1 MIVVSNGAAL
11 RWRLSM
17 KSFACAFALSLLPGL
32 ACAQEGAARPNPP
45 VLKELSTEFPK
56 DAQLEAR
63 VLTATLVPGMTSPWH
78 THATPVVV
86 YVVEGTFTLEFKDRE
101 PVVRKA
107 GEALLE
113 PINVV
118 LRAANHSQTETTKV
132 VIFQVSSS
140 NDAFMHPVR

>member
-1 MIVVSNGAAL
+1 
-11 RWRLSM
+11 M

-63 VLTATLVPGMTSPWH
+63 VLTATLVPGTLVPGMTSPWH

-118 LRAANHSQTETTKV
+118 LRAANNSQTEITRV
-132 VIFQVSSS
+132 VIFQVSSP
-140 NDAFMHPVR
+140 NVPFMHPVH